1 MPLIIMIVPF
11 FNNTMNTTIRY
22 WVDNQQCK
30 YMSLPTYQKA
40 LDMVRLLSQIDIKA
54 EVKLY

>member
-1 MPLIIMIVPF
+1 MIVPF